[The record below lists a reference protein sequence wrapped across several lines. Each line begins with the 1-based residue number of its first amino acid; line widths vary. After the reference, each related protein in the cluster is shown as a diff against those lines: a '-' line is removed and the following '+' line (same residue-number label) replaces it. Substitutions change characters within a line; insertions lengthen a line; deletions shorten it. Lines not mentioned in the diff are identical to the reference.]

1 MKTKRAYFLT
11 AALILPLLLL
21 FVGCDSGNG
30 MVNPDVPEALPGA
43 FTINSSQ
50 VAMNPTTMEG
60 TFEAFGAIDD
70 NGASKE
76 VLASAEPLYRLTSL
90 SGRKTLEGK
99 KGTIKI
105 EFYVGL
111 SPTNQNT
118 ISDIGGFQ
126 IVEGSGAYAS
136 LQGGGEIVVEVG
148 RNAPPTALTQ
158 VLEGQAWFAQ

>member
-1 MKTKRAYFLT
+1 MLT
-11 AALILPLLLL
+11 APTDNASTGFVLGAKELRLPRLYHDMCSRRLLR
-21 FVGCDSGNG
+21 
-30 MVNPDVPEALPGA
+30 PDLRPA
-43 FTINSSQ
+43 S
-50 VAMNPTTMEG
+50 EG
-60 TFEAFGAIDD
+60 TI
-70 NGASKE
+70 
-76 VLASAEPLYRLTSL
+76 T
-90 SGRKTLEGK
+90 
-99 KGTIKI
+99 I

-118 ISDIGGFQ
+118 ISAIGGFQ